1 MKKVLK
7 FLLILCLIAA
17 VCGGLLLGG
26 SAYVKAKARPY
37 TLEPDAVAAGYD
49 CILVLGCGARGGVA
63 SPMLTDRLLRGIELY
78 EAGVAPKL
86 LMSGDHGQKEYDE
99 VNVMKDFAIEAG
111 VPGSDVF
118 MDHAGFS
125 TYESMVR
132 AQQVFQVQRVL
143 IVTQGYHL
151 SRAVYD
157 ARRLGM
163 EADGV
168 AADLRPYAGQ
178 TYRDLREVLARDK
191 DILWTTF
198 RPAPTYLGEA
208 IPISGD
214 GDQTNDR
221 ESV

>member
-1 MKKVLK
+1 MKKVCK
-7 FLLILCLIAA
+7 FLLILCLLAA
-17 VCGGLLLGG
+17 VGGGLLLGG
-26 SAYVKAKARPY
+26 SAFVRAQAKPY
-37 TLEPDAVAAGYD
+37 IIDPDAVEAGYD

-63 SPMLTDRLLRGIELY
+63 SPMLEDRLLRGIELY
-78 EAGVAPKL
+78 EAGAAPKL
-86 LMSGDHGQKEYDE
+86 LMSGDHGRTDYDE

-111 VPGSDVF
+111 VPSGDVF

-132 AQQVFQVQRVL
+132 AQQIFQAQRVL

-151 SRAVYD
+151 PRAIYD
-157 ARRLGM
+157 ARRLGL
-163 EADGV
+163 EADGA

-178 TYRDLREVLARDK
+178 TYRDLREILARDK
-191 DILWTTF
+191 DILWTLL

-221 ESV
+221 V

>member
-1 MKKVLK
+1 MVLK
-7 FLLILCLIAA
+7 MLLILCLIAA

-26 SAYVKAKARPY
+26 SAFVKAKARPY
-37 TLEPDAVAAGYD
+37 ILDPDAVESGYD

-99 VNVMKDFAIEAG
+99 VNVMKDFAIEHG
-111 VPGSDVF
+111 VPSGDVF

-151 SRAVYD
+151 PRAVYD
-157 ARRLGM
+157 ARRLGL

-168 AADLRPYAGQ
+168 AADLRAYAGQ

-221 ESV
+221 ASV

>member
-1 MKKVLK
+1 MKKLFK
-7 FLLILCLIAA
+7 CLLILALLALLG
-17 VCGGLLLGG
+17 GGLLLGG
-26 SAYVKAKARPY
+26 SAHVRAQAKPY
-37 TLEPDAVAAGYD
+37 ILAPEAAEPGYD

-63 SPMLTDRLLRGIELY
+63 SPMLHDRLERGIELY

-86 LMSGDHGQKEYDE
+86 LMSGDHGQADYDE
-99 VNVMKDFAIEAG
+99 VNVMKDFAMERG
-111 VPGSDVF
+111 VPSSDIF

-132 AQQVFQVQRVL
+132 AQQIFQAQRVL

-151 SRAVYD
+151 FRAVYD
-157 ARRLGM
+157 ARRLGL

-178 TYRDLREVLARDK
+178 TYRDLREILARDK
-191 DILWTTF
+191 DILWTVF

-221 ESV
+221 VSA

>member
-1 MKKVLK
+1 MKKVVR
-7 FLLILCLIAA
+7 FLLVLCLLALA
-17 VCGGLLLGG
+17 GGGLLLGG
-26 SAYVKAKARPY
+26 SAYVRAQAKPY
-37 TLEPDAVAAGYD
+37 ILDPDTAGTGYD

-78 EAGVAPKL
+78 EAGAAPKL

-99 VNVMKDFAIEAG
+99 VNVMKDFAVEAG
-111 VPGSDVF
+111 VPSSDVF

-157 ARRLGM
+157 ARRLGL

-168 AADLRPYAGQ
+168 AADLRSYTGQ
-178 TYRDLREVLARDK
+178 TVRDLREILARDK
-191 DILWTTF
+191 DILWSLL
-198 RPAPTYLGEA
+198 RPAPTYLGDA

-221 ESV
+221 VSA